1 MADELGMEGLAPQSG
16 FLSEMREG
24 GEVVKNMSARTRMPG
39 FKHSL
44 HRHPINK
51 RSFVSVPQF
60 CSSVICGL

>member
-1 MADELGMEGLAPQSG
+1 MAIELGMEGLAPQSG

-51 RSFVSVPQF
+51 RTYVSEPQF
-60 CSSVICGL
+60 FSSVNWGQ